1 MPPHEAKRPW
11 KTGVMAFELT
21 EQVKRR
27 LTTDE
32 VAWLTT
38 VTPAGKPAPRPVWFV
53 WDGAA
58 IIIYSMNGAARLRY
72 IQDNPQV
79 TVHFDSSG
87 GGDVVVISG
96 RAQVVPDAPPPSEFP
111 GLLDKYEVRIQ
122 RMGET
127 PEWYDNNYGVAIRVT
142 PERSWGH

>member
-1 MPPHEAKRPW
+1 
-11 KTGVMAFELT
+11 MAFELT

-38 VTPAGKPAPRPVWFV
+38 VTPSGKPAPRPVWFV
-53 WDGAA
+53 WDGSA
-58 IIIYSMNGAARLRY
+58 IIIYSQNEAARLRN
-72 IQDNPQV
+72 IERNPQV
-79 TVHFDSSG
+79 TLHFDSRD

-96 RAQVVPDAPPPSEFP
+96 RAQLMADAPSPSEFP
-111 GLLDKYEVRIQ
+111 GLLSKYESHIQ

-127 PEWYDNNYGVAIRVT
+127 PEWYDNNYGVAISVT
-142 PERSWGH
+142 PERSWGFE

>member
-1 MPPHEAKRPW
+1 
-11 KTGVMAFELT
+11 MAFELT

-58 IIIYSMNGAARLRY
+58 IVIYSMNGAARLTY
-72 IQDNPQV
+72 IEHNPQV
-79 TVHFDSSG
+79 TVHFNSNG
-87 GGDVVVISG
+87 GGDIVVISG
-96 RAQVVPDAPPPSEFP
+96 RARIAPDAPPPSEFP
-111 GLLDKYEVRIQ
+111 GLLDKYGSLMQ

-127 PEWYDNNYGVAIRVT
+127 PEWYDNNYGVALRIT
-142 PERSWGH
+142 PERSWGHQ